1 MSPKCI
7 KITIC
12 ICFLVFS
19 FGLLVLAA
27 FTLTSR
33 TFVIS
38 FPSGRNPTLTFQ
50 DGYSP
55 RVNLHDMSDMSS
67 DSVTGTL
74 NTPSLEEYLRAL
86 PGEEGQELRLRGLAL
101 YSELTNACQPLFDIS
116 KSKFQGNIIALVSLE
131 ELLCTLQGLVINAQ
145 NAGYSVLI
153 FDVRS
158 ARLFGDDN
166 GTQTDTKDKLLI
178 PVLSVRNTSGMPY
191 FEPLEEFDRS
201 KVDISVQAA
210 DLDDLANMQAYLS
223 NLYFWFLL
231 GPLITLEWLRRKK
244 RLCFMS
250 GALQQDHEEIA
261 TFGDERSVRNLE
273 EGGVRSEAQES
284 VANYDQETEHYQT
297 GGDEQPLLVVVN
309 DPRLNLATRMRQRTS
324 IRVVVLFSE
333 VFGKLAV
340 GSGYVI
346 LVVVALPVGISSG
359 GWSFFRFDENEQ
371 FAMSFWDFMS
381 MSNPRPY
388 WCTSPFNVSNW
399 HINCIGVSILDSFL
413 PLWWPSLRIFSFF
426 LYSKFACNNTWTVS
440 SNSSKLI
447 RSDWFASNM
456 YLLILGV
463 VVPYCSYFTI
473 ADIFHVILF
482 VYFATYNMV
491 CTICNLLF
499 IIILNKHKFVTRYVF
514 YISVCMIC
522 AYIESDIVA
531 VYYFMMNSEGS
542 LTNLKLTAL
551 RTVAI
556 GFTLTLSLSSSM
568 HIIRKLTKPQES
580 LFEGLSEK

>member
-7 KITIC
+7 KSTIC

-27 FTLTSR
+27 FSFNSR

-38 FPSGRNPTLTFQ
+38 FPSGRNGPTLIFQ
-50 DGYSP
+50 DGYSA
-55 RVNLHDMSDMSS
+55 RANQVNLHDMAVKSS
-67 DSVTGTL
+67 DSVTETL
-74 NTPSLEEYLRAL
+74 KTPSLEEYLRAL

-101 YSELTNACQPLFDIS
+101 YSELTNACQSLVDIS
-116 KSKFQGNIIALVSLE
+116 KSKFQGNIIALVSLD
-131 ELLCTLQGLVINAQ
+131 ELLSPACTLKGLAINAQ

-153 FDVRS
+153 FSVRS
-158 ARLFGDDN
+158 ALWLTDDN
-166 GTQTDTKDKLLI
+166 GMQTDTKDKLLI
-178 PVLSVRNTSGMPY
+178 PVLHATDDD
-191 FEPLEEFDRS
+191 PLNDADRS
-201 KVDISVQAA
+201 KVDIVHQTGSE
-210 DLDDLANMQAYLS
+210 LANMRVYLS
-223 NLYFWFLL
+223 NLYVWFLL
-231 GPLITLEWLRRKK
+231 GPLITIECLRRKE
-244 RLCFMS
+244 RRFFMS
-250 GALQQDHEEIA
+250 GILQQDHEESAI
-261 TFGDERSVRNLE
+261 FGDERSVRNVD
-273 EGGVRSEAQES
+273 EGVLRSEEEES
-284 VANYDQETEHYQT
+284 VANYDQEMEHYQT
-297 GGDEQPLLVVVN
+297 GEDEQPLIVVVN
-309 DPRLNLATRMRQRTS
+309 DPRFNLATRTRQRTS
-324 IRVVVLFSE
+324 IRVVVFFKKI
-333 VFGKLAV
+333 FGKLAV

-346 LVVVALPVGISSG
+346 LIVVALPVGISSG
-359 GWSFFRFDENEQ
+359 GWSFFRFDENEKVLTK
-371 FAMSFWDFMS
+371 SFWDYFL
-381 MSNPRPY
+381 N
-388 WCTSPFNVSNW
+388 FNVNNTSSYWGIDVLN
-399 HINCIGVSILDSFL
+399 INNFFL
-413 PLWWPSLRIFSFF
+413 PLWWPSLQIFCFF
-426 LYSKFACNNTWTVS
+426 LYSRFTCKTTWTVP

-463 VVPYCSYFTI
+463 VVPYCAFTI
-473 ADIFHVILF
+473 ADISHFILF